1 MRRNRQEPA
10 ADGGTRHD
18 ELLRTLW
25 YDGHN
30 SSLIARTEGLA
41 RQRLLDAGRFGV
53 RCGEGSF
60 GELVGTMGLDALTV
74 GDAVRSDGEFPDV
87 LRRCAKRMT
96 TLFCHAKPDRDAWL
110 PMTRKE
116 YASVEADCLWNCGDM
131 ASFVMA
137 VAQRAGVFSGGG
149 WPYCLPAGVIGHGTN
164 EFNDPCDHVT
174 ARLHHTLLRLNIW
187 DRLVADTAALPED
200 TLRRIGVPSATLR
213 HGDPLDRAVWA
224 LYCQLRAMADSS
236 VGFTALY
243 WRDIMDCSE
252 QRFVYEQWH
261 DDKGFVRRLY
271 DGSWHVSP
279 LSADLAALHGVKGS
293 AEGLRALLGA
303 AVDTADP
310 RDEPRGADI
319 AMCLPDDD
327 GWHWL
332 TPSLKVAI
340 QTAALA
346 WRAGQ
351 DAGIPILEHSV
362 LKARPDGEDGLD
374 DVTDVRVLLDFSHAT
389 GDAEPRI
396 ALGEGRRCG
405 ESGKRLGG
413 PYTTE
418 QMLFRG
424 QGIMDTVLRNAMA
437 AYGEWKDARDAS

>member
-10 ADGGTRHD
+10 AEDGTQHEGM
-18 ELLRTLW
+18 LRTLW

-60 GELVGTMGLDALTV
+60 GELAGSMGLDALAV
-74 GDAVRSDGEFPDV
+74 GDAVQSSDGEFPDV

-96 TLFCHAKPDRDAWL
+96 VLLRRAKPDRDAWL

-116 YASVEADCLWNCGDM
+116 YAYIEADCLWNCGDM

-137 VAQRAGVFSGGG
+137 VAQRAGLLSDGG
-149 WPYCLPAGVIGHGTN
+149 WPGCLPEGLTGCGD
-164 EFNDPCDHVT
+164 EFDDACDRAT
-174 ARLHHTLLRLNIW
+174 AALHRTLLRLNIW
-187 DRLVADTAALPED
+187 DRLAADTGALPAD
-200 TLRRIGVPSATLR
+200 TLRRIGVPSTVIR
-213 HGDPLDRAVWA
+213 HGGPLDRAAWA
-224 LYCQLRAMADSS
+224 LYCQLQGMAGSS
-236 VGFTALY
+236 IGFTALY
-243 WRDIMDCSE
+243 WRDIMNCSD

-261 DDKGFVRRLY
+261 DDRGFVRRLY

-279 LSADLAALHGVKGS
+279 LSADLAALHGSRGS
-293 AEGLRALLGA
+293 ADRLRALLGA

-310 RDEPRGADI
+310 HDGPKGADI

-346 WRAGQ
+346 WKAGQ
-351 DAGIPILEHSV
+351 DASVPVLEHSV
-362 LKARPDGEDGLD
+362 LKARPDGGDGFD
-374 DVTDVRVLLDFSHAT
+374 DVTDARVLMDFGRAT

-396 ALGEGRRCG
+396 ALGEGTRCG
-405 ESGKRLGG
+405 ESGKGLGG

-424 QGIMDTVLRNAMA
+424 QGVMDTVLRNAMA
-437 AYGEWKDARDAS
+437 VYGEWKDARDAS